1 MLLVLLRVVSVRVMR
16 VDHVLSQVWLRP
28 ELRCG
33 SCEVP
38 YIQKSRRGPAGPAQW
53 RFFFAFHQLE
63 STARVASSRQDWCR
77 V

>member
-38 YIQKSRRGPAGPAQW
+38 YTQKSRRGQPAQR

>member
-38 YIQKSRRGPAGPAQW
+38 YYTEIAPRAGRAGKG
-53 RFFFAFHQLE
+53 
-63 STARVASSRQDWCR
+63 RQGR
-77 V
+77 HSGVSFSPSIN